1 MKIKT
6 LDDIQLA
13 KELISPPGDTLL
25 ETINLKGISQTDLAK
40 RMGRPL
46 KTINEIIQGKAAIT
60 PETAIQLERSLDIP
74 ASFWLER
81 ERNYRLEFA
90 EIEDAEQLI
99 QQKDW
104 LNNFPIKQMM
114 TMGWIAPRSK
124 DVVDLMDE
132 LLKFFGIGGKDAFYE
147 ATCFAYIEGSAF
159 RLTNQD
165 KKNPYALAA
174 WLKQGEKQAEQ
185 MVAGKFEKNLF
196 KANLEKIKDVMVA
209 LSEDFFAQLQALCAE
224 AGVKLVNTPKLPNSK
239 VHGSTRWLNDT
250 PLIQLS
256 NQFMRNDIFWFT
268 FFHEAGHILKHGKK
282 ELFVEGLSYSQ
293 EGEKKEEEA
302 NQFAVESIFSEKEE
316 REFMALAKVKGLTI
330 DLVYSYAKEIH
341 THPAIIV
348 GRLEHDGLLRHGQGI
363 KHGIIIKIELE

>member
-1 MKIKT
+1 MKLRT
-6 LDDIQLA
+6 LEDIQLA

-25 ETINLKGISQTDLAK
+25 ETIEYKGISQTELAK
-40 RMGRPL
+40 RMGRPI
-46 KTINEIIQGKAAIT
+46 KTINEIIQGKAQIT
-60 PETAIQLERSLDIP
+60 PETAIQLERALDIP
-74 ASFWLER
+74 ATFWLER
-81 ERNYRLEFA
+81 ERNYRLELA

-104 LNNFPIKQMM
+104 LKNFPIKEMM
-114 TMGWIAPRSK
+114 AMGWLIPKSK
-124 DVVDLMDE
+124 EIVDLMDA

-147 ATCFAYIEGSAF
+147 ATCYAYIQNSAF
-159 RLTNQD
+159 RLTNQE

-185 MVAGKFEKNLF
+185 LNVGKFDKKIF
-196 KANLEKIKDVMVA
+196 RSNLEKIKDVMVA
-209 LSEDFFAQLQALCAE
+209 HPEDFFDQLQQLCSE
-224 AGVKLVNTPKLPNSK
+224 AGVKLVYTPKLPNSK

-256 NQFMRNDIFWFT
+256 NQFKRNDIFWFT

-282 ELFVEGLSYSQ
+282 ELFVEGLSYTR
-293 EGEKKEEEA
+293 EGEEKEEEA

-316 REFMALAKVKGLTI
+316 KEFMALAKLKGLTI
-330 DLVYSYAKEIH
+330 DLVYSFAKEIH

-348 GRLEHDGLLRHGQGI
+348 GRLEHKGLLSHGQGI
-363 KHGIIIKIELE
+363 KYGIIEKIEL

>member
-13 KELISPPGDTLL
+13 KDLISPPGDTLL
-25 ETINLKGISQTDLAK
+25 ETIELKGISQTDLAK
-40 RMGRPL
+40 RMGRPV

-60 PETAIQLERSLDIP
+60 PETAIQLERALDIP

-81 ERNYRLEFA
+81 ERNYRLELA
-90 EIEDAEQLI
+90 EIDDAEQLI

-114 TMGWIAPRSK
+114 ALGWLVPKSK
-124 DVVDLMDE
+124 DTVDVMDA

-174 WLKQGEKQAEQ
+174 WLKQGERQAEQ
-185 MVAGKFEKNLF
+185 IKVATFDKNLF
-196 KANLEKIKDVMVA
+196 KANLAKIKELMVTHPD
-209 LSEDFFAQLQALCAE
+209 DFFLQLQELCAE
-224 AGVKLVNTPKLPNSK
+224 AGVKVVHTPGLPNSK

-256 NQFMRNDIFWFT
+256 NQFKRNDIFWFT

-282 ELFVEGLSYSQ
+282 ELFVEGVAYSH
-293 EGEKKEEEA
+293 EGEQKEEEA
-302 NQFAVESIFSEKEE
+302 NQFAVEAIFSEKEE
-316 REFMALAKVKGLTI
+316 KEFLALVRAKGLTV
-330 DLVYSYAKEIH
+330 DLVYSFAREIG

-348 GRLEHDGLLRHGQGI
+348 GRLEHKKLLLHGQGM
-363 KHGIIIKIELE
+363 KYGIIKKIDL